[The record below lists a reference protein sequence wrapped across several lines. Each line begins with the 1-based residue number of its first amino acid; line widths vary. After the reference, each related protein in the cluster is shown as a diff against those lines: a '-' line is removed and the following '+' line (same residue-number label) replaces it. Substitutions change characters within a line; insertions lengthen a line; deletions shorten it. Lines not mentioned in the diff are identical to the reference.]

1 MSEEQ
6 TQQLLYQMQMLEG
19 YFSELIQKE
28 EAIISVIREASS
40 AVVSLKAIDNKTD
53 SETLVP
59 MGLGTFVKTKLIPNQ
74 KLILNVGAGIA
85 IEKDQNYAINFLESR
100 LKEFQVALQETGGQ
114 KQQVS
119 ASLEQGK
126 QQMNQLLAA
135 SRSKK

>member
-28 EAIISVIREASS
+28 QAIISVFREASS

-59 MGLGTFVKTKLIPNQ
+59 LGLGTFVKTKLIPNQ
-74 KLILNVGAGIA
+74 KLILNVGAGVA

-100 LKEFQVALQETGGQ
+100 LKEMQVALQEIGGQ
-114 KQQVS
+114 NQQAS

-126 QQMNQLLAA
+126 QQMNQLMAA

>member
-19 YFSELIQKE
+19 YFSELSQKE
-28 EAIISVIREASS
+28 TSIVSIIREASS
-40 AVVSLKAIDNKTD
+40 AIHSLKTIDNKTD
-53 SETLVP
+53 NETLTPV
-59 MGLGTFVKTKLIPNQ
+59 GLGTFIKTKVVPNE

-85 IEKDQNYAINFLESR
+85 VEKDKDSAINFLELR
-100 LKEFQVALQETGGQ
+100 LKVMQVALQETSNQ
-114 KQQVS
+114 KQQIS

-126 QQMNQLLAA
+126 QQMEQMLAA

>member
-28 EAIISVIREASS
+28 QAIISVFREASS

-59 MGLGTFVKTKLIPNQ
+59 LGLGTFVKTKLIPNQ
-74 KLILNVGAGIA
+74 KLILNVGAGVA

-100 LKEFQVALQETGGQ
+100 LKEMQVALQEIGGQ

-126 QQMNQLLAA
+126 QQMNQLITA

>member
-28 EAIISVIREASS
+28 QAIISVIREASS

-74 KLILNVGAGIA
+74 KLILNVGAGVA

-100 LKEFQVALQETGGQ
+100 LKEMQVALQEIGGQ

-126 QQMNQLLAA
+126 QQMNQLLTA

>member
-1 MSEEQ
+1 MSEEK

-19 YFSELIQKE
+19 YFSELTQKE
-28 EAIISVIREASS
+28 GAIISIIKEASS
-40 AVVSLKAIDNKTD
+40 AINSLKSIDNKTD
-53 SETLVP
+53 DEMLVP

-74 KLILNVGAGIA
+74 KLILNVGAGVA

-100 LKEFQVALQETGGQ
+100 LKEMQVALQEIDGQ

-126 QQMNQLLAA
+126 QQMNQLMAA

>member
-1 MSEEQ
+1 MSEEK

-40 AVVSLKAIDNKTD
+40 AIVSLKAIDNKTD

-74 KLILNVGAGIA
+74 KLILNVGAGVA

-100 LKEFQVALQETGGQ
+100 LKEMQVALQEIGGQ